1 MNTQLYLRVES
12 IWQCPHQGMKKYI
25 SILGKFCGAMLP
37 RLRFMGEDA
46 AIEIGPVRTIGTI
59 S

>member
-1 MNTQLYLRVES
+1 MNTQPYLRVES
-12 IWQCPHQGMKKYI
+12 VWQRPHQGMKKYI
-25 SILGKFCGAMLP
+25 SILGKFRGAMLP

-46 AIEIGPVRTIGTI
+46 AIEMGPVRTIETA